1 MTDRRHSAGV
11 VAFLENV
18 LAEHGLCV
26 PELEVM
32 ARAAGLLGQRQSITH
47 AKVFKK
53 AKKSLGIRSIRNGFG
68 DGGEWLWRLERRPA
82 SPVSK
87 PVSLEDTYAEA
98 LDLDGSCLVFWRKP
112 LMRNRKGLLP
122 SYLFA
127 M

>member
-18 LAEHGLCV
+18 LADRGLCV

-32 ARAAGLLGQRQSITH
+32 ARAAGLLGQRQSITD

-53 AKKSLGIRSIRNGFG
+53 AKKSLGIKSVRNGFG
-68 DGGEWLWRLERRPA
+68 DAGEWLWQLERQPA

-98 LDLDGSCLVFWRKP
+98 LDLE
-112 LMRNRKGLLP
+112 
-122 SYLFA
+122 
-127 M
+127 